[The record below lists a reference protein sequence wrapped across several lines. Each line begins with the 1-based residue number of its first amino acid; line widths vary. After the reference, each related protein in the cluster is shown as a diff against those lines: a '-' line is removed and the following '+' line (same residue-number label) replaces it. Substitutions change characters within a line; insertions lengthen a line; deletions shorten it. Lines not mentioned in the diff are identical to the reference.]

1 MANSDSDWRKMLRVI
16 SGGVGRDIIKE
27 EREKQKEEYPVDRS
41 LFSIKD
47 WETEF
52 VFRNL
57 INRQTLTES
66 GRKLVELAHSRFR
79 QQEMTS
85 FMQQNQDSLSTW
97 AVLDQG
103 DTENNGNSFRDI
115 MHFTWHFKYGL
126 GPWMQGKLVEIIGP
140 MRSGKNNFVVYLAR
154 AAMANKI
161 HVITSF
167 PMFFPTT
174 QDGPLKDYYTEAHGL
189 REALLYMLQVRYK
202 EPEAIF
208 FLVLD
213 EQTTRG
219 ANNMRSNSL
228 EAEWAN
234 GWIVRSGH
242 FGCTTIRL
250 MQTGDETIKM
260 QKSLR
265 YVEIYKNPRTV
276 NKAEGKFVTFGD
288 EWPITFQNIPDMTKY
303 YNTASPGSW
312 IWDLDPQAMNDYMS
326 MHESEAQGDTARI
339 YRFYERYVNNL
350 KRTHDPYWFT
360 NKKFKYLDRE
370 IPEKGEPEPQ
380 EQEDKEKKK
389 PLPLH
394 HLDCPKNDGLIWTWT
409 PNRYYKEGEWAK
421 CSKCKKNF
429 KVHYSANEGASPEL
443 KKKSE
448 VQGNSDESSDLMS
461 EGYRGMRHEEN
472 SGQIPGGVTP
482 VLNTHNEDLSG
493 HNPVDPSVNPIE
505 VAEDLAADAI
515 NFFMDVVSDPDKMKA
530 LESDPELKTRFRE
543 LMNTEIPAVDINRVS
558 EKASRKRKWS
568 QQIPELQEESLK
580 LRLKAMETG
589 RCANCDKTLTGNQL
603 YYCSD
608 DCKTE
613 FYSNHPTSVKWND
626 IRSNALERDNYR
638 CVKCDKPAEEVDH
651 IKEIWE
657 GGPEFDLD
665 NLQSLC
671 HECHVLKTNENR
683 RKRDGQQ

>member
-1 MANSDSDWRKMLRVI
+1 MLRVI

-27 EREKQKEEYPVDRS
+27 LLEKQKEEFPVDRS
-41 LFSIKD
+41 MFSIKD
-47 WETEF
+47 WQTEF

-57 INRQTLTES
+57 VNRQDLTDS
-66 GRKLVELAHSRFR
+66 GRKFIELAYSRFR
-79 QQEMTS
+79 QQEMTT

-103 DTENNGNSFRDI
+103 DADNNGNSFRDI
-115 MHFTWHFKYGL
+115 MHFTWHFKYDL

-140 MRSGKNNFVVYLAR
+140 MRSGKNNFAVYLAR
-154 AAMANKI
+154 AAMSGKI

-174 QDGPLKDYYTEAHGL
+174 QDGPLKNYYTEAHGL
-189 REALLYMLQVRYK
+189 REALLYMIHVRYQ

-208 FLVLD
+208 FLILD

-250 MQTGDETIKM
+250 MQSGDETIKM
-260 QKSLR
+260 QKNLR
-265 YVEIYKNPRTV
+265 YVEIYKNPRNV

-326 MHESEAQGDTARI
+326 IHESEAEGDTMKI
-339 YRFYERYVNNL
+339 YRFYERYINVL
-350 KRTHDPYWFT
+350 KRTDDTYWFT
-360 NKKFKYLDRE
+360 NKKYRHLDKDLQE
-370 IPEKGEPEPQ
+370 GALDASNEAKPEKLE
-380 EQEDKEKKK
+380 

-394 HLDCPKNDGLIWTWT
+394 HVNCPKNSGLIWTWT

-421 CSKCKKNF
+421 CSRCKKNF
-429 KVHYSANEGASPEL
+429 KVHYSANEGASAEPKE
-443 KKKSE
+443 KSG
-448 VQGNSDESSDLMS
+448 VQAISENASDLMS
-461 EGYRGMRHEEN
+461 EGYRGTDHEEN
-472 SGQIPGGVTP
+472 SGP
-482 VLNTHNEDLSG
+482 VPRGDTASLNTPGEDLPG
-493 HNPVDPSVNPIE
+493 QDQGEMMVNPIE
-505 VAEDLAADAI
+505 AAEDLAADAI
-515 NFFMDVVSDPDKMKA
+515 NLFMDVVTDPEKMKA
-530 LESDPELKTRFRE
+530 LEDDPGLKAQFKQ
-543 LMNTEIPAVDINRVS
+543 LMNTEIPAVDISKVT

-568 QQIPELQEESLK
+568 KQVPELQKESLR
-580 LRLKAMETG
+580 LRQIAADKSE
-589 RCANCDKTLTGNQL
+589 CANCGKQLTGNQI

-608 DCKTE
+608 DCKAE
-613 FYSNHPTSVKWND
+613 FYANHPTSVRWND
-626 IRSNALERDNYR
+626 LRAKALERDRNL
-638 CVKCDKPAEEVDH
+638 CVKCGRPAEEVDH

-671 HECHVLKTNENR
+671 HECHVLKTNESR
-683 RKRDGQQ
+683 RKREA

>member
-16 SGGVGRDIIKE
+16 SGGVGKDILKE
-27 EREKQKEEYPVDRS
+27 ERERQKEEYPVDRS

-47 WETEF
+47 WDTEF

-57 INRQTLTES
+57 INRQDLTEG
-66 GRKLVELAHSRFR
+66 GRKLIELAHSRFR

-115 MHFTWHFKYGL
+115 MHFTWHFKYDL
-126 GPWMQGKLVEIIGP
+126 GPWMQGKLIEIIGP
-140 MRSGKNNFVVYLAR
+140 MRSGKNNFVVYLSR

-174 QDGPLKDYYTEAHGL
+174 KDGPLKDYYAEAHGL
-189 REALLYMLQVRYK
+189 REALLYMLHVRYK

-208 FLVLD
+208 FLILD

-219 ANNMRSNSL
+219 ASNMRPNAT

-250 MQTGDETIKM
+250 MQSGDETIKM

-265 YVEIYKNPRTV
+265 YVEIYKNPRSI
-276 NKAEGKFVTFGD
+276 NRAEGKFVTFGD
-288 EWPITFQNIPDMTKY
+288 EWPITFQNIPDMAKY

-312 IWDLDPQAMNDYMS
+312 MWDLDPQAMNDYMS
-326 MHESEAQGDTARI
+326 LHETETNGDTEKI
-339 YRFYERYVNNL
+339 YRFYERYINIL
-350 KRTHDPYWFT
+350 KRTEDPYWFI
-360 NKKFKYLDRE
+360 NKKYRYLDKE
-370 IPEKGEPEPQ
+370 ATGDETVLAENSKEEKIE
-380 EQEDKEKKK
+380 

-394 HLDCPKNDGLIWTWT
+394 HENCPKNNGLIWTWT

-421 CSKCKKNF
+421 CSRCKKNF
-429 KVHYSANEGASPEL
+429 KVHYSADDGAAGSSGNN
-443 KKKSE
+443 SE
-448 VQGNSDESSDLMS
+448 VQGNSVDSSDLMS
-461 EGYRGMRHEEN
+461 EGYRGSGHEEN
-472 SGQIPGGVTP
+472 SGQVPRGDTASLNTQSEDIPG
-482 VLNTHNEDLSG
+482 HNGE
-493 HNPVDPSVNPIE
+493 E
-505 VAEDLAADAI
+505 VMVSPLEAAEGLAADAF
-515 NFFMDVVSDPDKMKA
+515 NLFLDVVSGPEMMKA
-530 LESDPELKTRFRE
+530 RELDPEPKSQFKE
-543 LMNTEIPAVDINRVS
+543 LMDTQIPPVDTTKVT

-568 QQIPELQEESLK
+568 QQVPELQEESLR
-580 LRLKAMETG
+580 LRQQAADKGE
-589 RCANCDKTLTGNQL
+589 CANCGKQLTGNQI

-608 DCKTE
+608 DCKSE
-613 FYSNHPTSVKWND
+613 FYANHPTSVRWND
-626 IRSNALERDNYR
+626 LRSKALERDNNK
-638 CVKCDKPAEEVDH
+638 CVKCGGPADEVDH

-657 GGPEFDLD
+657 GGSEFDLD

-671 HECHVLKTNENR
+671 HNCHVAKTNKNR
-683 RKRDGQQ
+683 RKRQV